1 MMTDFYLYLLLLFIH
16 AAISIGV
23 GYWLYCQFS
32 MNLKQAQ
39 IWKWLGII
47 FCFFLPFY
55 GLVGILFLYFTI
67 LRKTRTQSVTVSASP
82 SADHLR
88 RETIQNSS
96 LEGSMV
102 DIDWQD
108 ERIVQPL
115 VDALKG
121 EDVEI
126 RKGAID
132 ALAAKKDPE
141 AIKAL
146 ADSLENTALEVRY
159 FAVEALGKISKD
171 FSDRIIEAQTAV
183 EQNPGIYRYVVELGT
198 CYYEYGVSAV
208 EDKTLSEFYLRQAFN
223 EYGKAFELNQTDM
236 GLLIGYA
243 EVLTRLDEFEKAFE
257 IYQLAANG
265 EKDKIDAM
273 VGMADVCFKMGNL
286 KEVKKIAKQL
296 KTSTENMPE
305 QVQQAVST
313 WI

>member
-1 MMTDFYLYLLLLFIH
+1 MMTDFYLYLMLLFIH

-23 GYWLYCQFS
+23 GYWLYCQFA
-32 MNLKQAQ
+32 MNHKQAQ
-39 IWKWLGII
+39 IWRWLGIL
-47 FCFFLPFY
+47 FCFFLPLY
-55 GLVGILFLYFTI
+55 GLVGILFLYFAI
-67 LRKTRTQSVTVSASP
+67 RRKTKNQSATVSVAP

-88 RETIQNSS
+88 RKTIQTSS

-115 VDALKG
+115 IDALKG

-126 RKGAID
+126 RKGAVN
-132 ALAAKKDPE
+132 ALAAKKDPA

-171 FSDRIIEAQTAV
+171 FSDRIIDAQTAV
-183 EQNPGIYRYVVELGT
+183 EQNPGVYSYIVDLAT
-198 CYYEYGVSAV
+198 CYYEYAVSAV

-236 GLLIGYA
+236 GLLIRYA
-243 EVLTRLDEFEKAFE
+243 EVLTRLDEFKKALE
-257 IYQLAANG
+257 LYQLAASGGN
-265 EKDKIDAM
+265 DKIDAM

-296 KTSTENMPE
+296 KASTEKMPE
-305 QVQQAVST
+305 QVQQAVSI